1 MTAQCSSVI
10 VPLGISLFLHYSHGR
25 MSMFPFSWLYEG
37 LFFVDPGI
45 SSCVE
50 ELFEALSLNP
60 GCHASLHSHILP
72 TSLEI
77 LGSMSTAQLPL
88 GLVAVSPVSIMQGI
102 CVYIICVGCV

>member
-1 MTAQCSSVI
+1 MTV
-10 VPLGISLFLHYSHGR
+10 
-25 MSMFPFSWLYEG
+25 
-37 LFFVDPGI
+37 FVDPGI

-88 GLVAVSPVSIMQGI
+88 GLVAVSPVSIMQGR
-102 CVYIICVGCV
+102 VYMCLHNV